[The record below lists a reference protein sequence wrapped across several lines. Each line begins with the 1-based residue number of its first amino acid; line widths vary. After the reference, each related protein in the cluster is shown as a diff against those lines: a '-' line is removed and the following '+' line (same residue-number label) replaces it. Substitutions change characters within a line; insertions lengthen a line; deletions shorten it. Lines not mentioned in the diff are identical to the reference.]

1 MNTVE
6 TQETLK
12 GIANLQVTRAG
23 EGVVTAREGNGSLRG
38 AQEGR
43 AELREDAYGA
53 LQVSAH
59 SRLPRRAAQD
69 DFGQDPAQ
77 QAVMRVRGGY

>member
-23 EGVVTAREGNGSLRG
+23 EGSVTAREGDGSLR
-38 AQEGR
+38 
-43 AELREDAYGA
+43 
-53 LQVSAH
+53 
-59 SRLPRRAAQD
+59 
-69 DFGQDPAQ
+69 
-77 QAVMRVRGGY
+77 